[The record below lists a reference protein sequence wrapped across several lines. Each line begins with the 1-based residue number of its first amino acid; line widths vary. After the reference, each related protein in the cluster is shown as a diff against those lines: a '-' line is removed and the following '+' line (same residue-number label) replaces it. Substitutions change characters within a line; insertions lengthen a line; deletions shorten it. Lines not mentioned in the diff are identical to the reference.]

1 MAQGP
6 LAGIRVIDLTQVL
19 AGPTATMLLADL
31 GADVIKVEPPG
42 GGDLSRL
49 ARYAKGGINSTV
61 ANANRGKRSIQV
73 DLSTEAGRDLGV
85 QLLAN
90 CDVAVQNMRPGV
102 MDSLGM
108 GYEHAAAANPEI
120 IYCSMSGY
128 GPTGPYAD
136 RAAYDPII
144 QAVTGYVALQVNPEV
159 PIPDLVRNGL
169 VDKASGWMAALAI
182 VSALFA
188 RSRGATGQHIDLS
201 MLDTAVQFLWPD
213 GGMAD
218 TLLDDDA
225 REGRRLSTL
234 YRLTP
239 CADGHIVYFVVSNK
253 QFHGLYRA
261 LGRPDWVD
269 HPQWGRAPTATSS
282 PVGHPRGPPRP
293 LRGARS
299 PARGVRQE
307 GGGAGAPD
315 ARELR
320 PCGEVTAVEDL
331 HDDPQMAP
339 NETLV
344 DGTIRPRAGSASP
357 ARRRGSRSPSPSS
370 GPPFPGS
377 TSTRMRSWPSSGS
390 TLMPEDLRRGS
401 SPTGRA
407 ADRAPPEQRQTL
419 VEWDHPTAGRIRQPR
434 PAPRFS
440 VTQPEFRPSVPR
452 LNEHADEILAELG
465 FDADAVEDLR
475 RAGAV
480 F

>member
-1 MAQGP
+1 MATGP
-6 LAGIRVIDLTQVL
+6 LSGIRVIDLTQVL
-19 AGPTATMLLADL
+19 AGPTAAMLLADL
-31 GADVIKVEPPG
+31 GADVVKVEPPG

-61 ANANRGKRSIQV
+61 ANCNRGKRSIQI
-73 DLSTEAGRDLGV
+73 DLSTDPGRDIGLK
-85 QLLAN
+85 LLAG

-102 MDSLGM
+102 IDDLGL
-108 GYEHAAAANPEI
+108 GYSHAAEVNPDI
-120 IYCSMSGY
+120 VYCSMSGY

-169 VDKASGWMAALAI
+169 IDKASGWMAALAI
-182 VSALFA
+182 TSALFVRA
-188 RSRGATGQHIDLS
+188 GGGGGQHIDLS

-239 CADGHIVYFVVSNK
+239 CADGHLVYFVVSDK

-261 LGRPDWVD
+261 LGRPEWVD
-269 HPQWGRAPTATSS
+269 HPQWGTHEGRRGLSEELGGLLEEEFAKWKVADLAPRMHENS
-282 PVGHPRGPPRP
+282 V
-293 LRGARS
+293 
-299 PARGVRQE
+299 
-307 GGGAGAPD
+307 
-315 ARELR
+315 

-331 HDDPQMAP
+331 HDDPQVRH
-339 NETLV
+339 NQTLV
-344 DGTIRPRAGSASP
+344 D
-357 ARRRGSRSPSPSS
+357 
-370 GPPFPGS
+370 
-377 TSTRMRSWPSSGS
+377 
-390 TLMPEDLRRGS
+390 
-401 SPTGRA
+401 
-407 ADRAPPEQRQTL
+407 
-419 VEWDHPTAGRIRQPR
+419 WDHPTAGQMRQPR
-434 PAPRFS
+434 LAPRFS
-440 VTQPEFRPSVPR
+440 STQPEFRPSVPL

-465 FDADAVEDLR
+465 LGNDEIEELR
-475 RAGAV
+475 KAGAV